1 MHELI
6 DQVTFMRSPS
16 LDSAVRDFDKIEE
29 LIEKMPS
36 KADIESLAET
46 ERKAGVI
53 EKQLDQMLETKF
65 VTPVVAE
72 LVVQKLAS
80 EKAASEDKPNPPL

>member
-1 MHELI
+1 
-6 DQVTFMRSPS
+6 MRSPS

-72 LVVQKLAS
+72 LVV
-80 EKAASEDKPNPPL
+80 